1 MELALRPDWPADT
14 FRRTIESGKKRRTL
28 VFRRS
33 QPQEVS
39 DAEFRAL
46 RPDVGL
52 SLVEVERDAKNR
64 VRYVESE
71 AEPSKDAASNVAHV

>member
-1 MELALRPDWPADT
+1 MELILRPDWPADT
-14 FRRTIESGKKRRTL
+14 FRRTIDAGKKRRTL

-64 VRYVESE
+64 VRYVES
-71 AEPSKDAASNVAHV
+71 AGEPAKEPAANVAHV